1 MSGDDDDKNSELTK
15 SRKRRQTIER
25 MVREQKAKEEL
36 KKQSEEG
43 SD

>member
-1 MSGDDDDKNSELTK
+1 MTENNDESEMTEGQ
-15 SRKRRQTIER
+15 KRRKTIER